1 MFKATKEDIAH
12 TTFPFAKWTNMFD
25 QNNDLGDE
33 IKYVF
38 DRQKKESQ
46 VGNTLDRP
54 SMLMKKNYVRDTH
67 TKDENL
73 KKG

>member
-38 DRQKKESQ
+38 DR
-46 VGNTLDRP
+46 
-54 SMLMKKNYVRDTH
+54 
-67 TKDENL
+67 
-73 KKG
+73 